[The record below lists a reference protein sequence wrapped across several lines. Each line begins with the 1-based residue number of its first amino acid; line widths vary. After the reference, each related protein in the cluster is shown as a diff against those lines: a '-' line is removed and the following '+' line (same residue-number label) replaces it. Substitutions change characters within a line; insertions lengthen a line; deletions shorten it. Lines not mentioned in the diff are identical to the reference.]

1 VCVDLVEP
9 EGPLVTRDEELRQAE
24 AHDHARAGERGERLR
39 TIAND
44 IVSHLL
50 AAGIIRDPR
59 GARVL
64 AFHVLADHLY
74 GTRSVDIPRELGQ
87 P

>member
-1 VCVDLVEP
+1 MSRPDDDDLEVARALE
-9 EGPLVTRDEELRQAE
+9 QARV
-24 AHDHARAGERGERLR
+24 RAGERGERLR
-39 TIAND
+39 MIAND

-74 GTRSVDIPRELGQ
+74 GSQSIDIPRELGE

>member
-1 VCVDLVEP
+1 MRRED
-9 EGPLVTRDEELRQAE
+9 ELRQAE

-39 TIAND
+39 FIAND

-50 AAGIIRDPR
+50 AAGIVRDPR

-74 GTRSVDIPRELGQ
+74 GAKAIDIPTELGK

>member
-1 VCVDLVEP
+1 
-9 EGPLVTRDEELRQAE
+9 VTHDEEIRQAE

-39 TIAND
+39 RIAND
-44 IVSHLL
+44 IVSKLL
-50 AAGIIRDPR
+50 GAGIVRDPFA
-59 GARVL
+59 ARVL

-74 GTRSVDIPRELGQ
+74 GTLSIDIPRELGE

>member
-1 VCVDLVEP
+1 MRHE
-9 EGPLVTRDEELRQAE
+9 EELHQAE
-24 AHDHARAGERGERLR
+24 RHDHARAGERGERLR
-39 TIAND
+39 VIAND

-74 GTRSVDIPRELGQ
+74 GNQSIDIPGTLGE

>member
-1 VCVDLVEP
+1 
-9 EGPLVTRDEELRQAE
+9 VTHDEAIRQAE

-39 TIAND
+39 RIAND
-44 IVSHLL
+44 IVSKLL
-50 AAGIIRDPR
+50 GAGIVRDPF

-74 GTRSVDIPRELGQ
+74 GTQSIDIPRELGE